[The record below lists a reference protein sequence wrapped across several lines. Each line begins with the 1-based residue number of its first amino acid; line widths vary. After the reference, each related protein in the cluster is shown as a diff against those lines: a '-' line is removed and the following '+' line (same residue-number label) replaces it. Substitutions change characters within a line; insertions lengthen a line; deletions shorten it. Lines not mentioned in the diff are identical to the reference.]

1 MIFFLG
7 IVLACAAWY
16 LFNQKIRHKQ
26 CRKDVGLAM
35 VVGGATATFT
45 LDAYLHQFF
54 IWGFAVAWCIGLEL
68 FFNADKYRN
77 EY

>member
-1 MIFFLG
+1 MIFLLG
-7 IVLACAAWY
+7 IVLACTAWC
-16 LFNQKIRHKQ
+16 LLNQKIRDKQ
-26 CRKDVGLAM
+26 RRKEVGLAM
-35 VVGGATATFT
+35 IAAGATATFA

-68 FFNADKYRN
+68 FFNADRYRD